1 MRRVLVQ
8 WGPVSLRSY
17 PTLLAVGLV
26 LGLYAQL
33 VAAAASGLDLARSQA
48 ATLLLSAVALGGS
61 RLLYALA
68 RPRGAAG
75 GGAVLYGGLL
85 LALPVSVPL
94 LAALGLGLGAY
105 WDAACFTLMVGVG
118 FGRVGCY
125 LHGCC
130 AGRPTAGWRRLGAA
144 DARGTW
150 RIPVQLLEAA
160 WVAAVLAAALLLR
173 SRSPFPGALCLGALG
188 AYGAGRLALEPA
200 REPAGRVL
208 GSTFHRGVS
217 AALVAAALLGLSLGR
232 GGA

>member
-1 MRRVLVQ
+1 MRRVLVH

-17 PTLLAVGLV
+17 PTLLGLGLV

-33 VAAAASGLDLARSQA
+33 AAAAAAGLDLARSQA

-61 RLLYALA
+61 RLLYVVA

-75 GGAVLYGGLL
+75 DGAVLYGGLL

-94 LAALGLGLGAY
+94 LAALGLGFGDY
-105 WDAACFTLMVGVG
+105 WDSACFTLMGGVG
-118 FGRVGCY
+118 FGRIGCF

-130 AGRPTAGWRRLGAA
+130 AGRRTSSSLGIAA
-144 DARGTW
+144 QDAR
-150 RIPVQLLEAA
+150 RIPVQLLEAG
-160 WVAAVLAAALLLR
+160 WVAVVLAGVLLLR
-173 SRSPFPGALCLGALG
+173 DHAPFPGALCLGALG

-200 REPAGRVL
+200 REQTGRVL

-217 AALVAAALLGLSLGR
+217 AALVAGALVGLALGR
-232 GGA
+232 GAA